1 MADKKRTVVEL
12 EQRRQDLM
20 AELREL
26 AEEINQRAGEEDAK
40 AHQTEAIKRRESART
55 TKRVRNDS

>member
-1 MADKKRTVVEL
+1 MGSERGVIMADKKRTVAEL

-26 AEEINQRAGEEDAK
+26 SEEINQRAGEEDNTFRASL
-40 AHQTEAIKRRESART
+40 KR
-55 TKRVRNDS
+55 K